1 MFSKIVLA
9 LALVGSAAAFQAP
22 VAKPVTR
29 VVMSETYVARGLVCR
44 RSPPCPAPP

>member
-22 VAKPVTR
+22 VVKPATR
-29 VVMSETYVARGLVCR
+29 VVMSETYVARGLCGVALALLT
-44 RSPPCPAPP
+44 P